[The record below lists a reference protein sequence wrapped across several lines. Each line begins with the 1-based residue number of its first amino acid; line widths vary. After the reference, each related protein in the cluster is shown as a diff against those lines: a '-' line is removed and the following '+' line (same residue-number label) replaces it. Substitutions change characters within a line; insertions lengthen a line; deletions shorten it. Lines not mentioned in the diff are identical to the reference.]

1 MGCPA
6 APAARVAA
14 LLAGRS
20 HVSPLITS
28 GSLRW
33 CTTARHRRGPA
44 FPALLVVIAGSIFAG
59 FAIAV
64 AVITGRVVS
73 RRAARSGDPVAA
85 LNRRDLAGVS
95 LGDSYKGPGE

>member
-1 MGCPA
+1 VG
-6 APAARVAA
+6 
-14 LLAGRS
+14 
-20 HVSPLITS
+20 
-28 GSLRW
+28 
-33 CTTARHRRGPA
+33 
-44 FPALLVVIAGSIFAG
+44 IAGSIFAG
-59 FAIAV
+59 LAIAV